1 MHCFQRFTAAVL
13 TAALLAPAS
22 AYAETRYRQR
32 TQKISTAAIVAEMNY
47 YRERAGLAPLRMD
60 GRLSGAASDRIREMF
75 GQRYF
80 NHVAP
85 DGTEPFIWL
94 RRHSYRYSFV
104 GENLAA
110 GYPSARQIVAGW
122 MRSPGHRANI
132 LSRNFRDVGLAISS
146 GFPGRERI
154 GGPTVVALYARER

>member
-1 MHCFQRFTAAVL
+1 MPYFQRLV
-13 TAALLAPAS
+13 AALLAAALLVPAS
-22 AYAETRYRQR
+22 ASAEIRSRRR
-32 TQKISTAAIVAEMNY
+32 TERISTAALIAEMNH
-47 YRERAGLAPLRMD
+47 YRERAGLSPLRMD
-60 GRLSGAASDRIREMF
+60 GRLSDAAADRIRDMYD
-75 GQRYF
+75 QRYF

-85 DGTEPFIWL
+85 DGTQPFVWL
-94 RRHSYRYSFV
+94 RRHSYRYRFV

-154 GGPTVVALYARER
+154 GGPTVVALYAREM